1 MIQKIELV
9 SWIRSKE
16 NSILNWLNLDVVIS
30 SNFTKSNDE
39 YPTIEADAN
48 ALEAPL
54 QKDISV
60 KDAAANTPKQFGC
73 QSYCQNQGVCVLVSQ
88 SVTCQCANGYTG
100 LQCQVARKIK
110 MKGENRIFYL
120 KMKIFLSLQDKVVFR
135 ILVIMVDL
143 ALKFIRIRLCV
154 YVHLDL
160 SDLYVVILV
169 KLEISIR

>member
-1 MIQKIELV
+1 MI
-9 SWIRSKE
+9 
-16 NSILNWLNLDVVIS
+16 ILLNLDVVIS
-30 SNFTKSNDE
+30 SNLTQSNEE
-39 YPTIEADAN
+39 YPTIEADIN

-54 QKDISV
+54 QKGISV
-60 KDAAANTPKQFGC
+60 KDSAANTPKQVGC

-110 MKGENRIFYL
+110 MKRKICFFYL
-120 KMKIFLSLQDKVVFR
+120 KMKIFLSRQDKVVIR

-143 ALKFIRIRLCV
+143 VLKFIRIRLIV
-154 YVHLDL
+154 FVHLDL

-169 KLEISIR
+169 KLEISIG